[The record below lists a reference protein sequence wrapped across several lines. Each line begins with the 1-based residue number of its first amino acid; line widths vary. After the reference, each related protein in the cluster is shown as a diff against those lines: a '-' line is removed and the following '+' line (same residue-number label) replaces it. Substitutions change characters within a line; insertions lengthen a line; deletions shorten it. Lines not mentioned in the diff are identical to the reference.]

1 MIRAVD
7 PARCRE
13 LPAMDHAALSHGQA
27 TVVARTH
34 AAELAME
41 AHLLALEAC
50 DLMGIKTVVLDS
62 VSDASL
68 LLIEL
73 ALELMLHKR
82 SLRLFRRCGLC
93 KCHGGRYSEC
103 RHECKL
109 DESHGVSPSVTAV
122 ADFAP
127 GPLTLTETPCLKIRC
142 VKIC

>member
-7 PARCRE
+7 PARSRE

-34 AAELAME
+34 AAELAMHT
-41 AHLLALEAC
+41 HLLALEAC
-50 DLMGIKTVVLDS
+50 TLTGSKTVVLDS

-68 LLIEL
+68 LLVEL
-73 ALELMLHKR
+73 SLHNR
-82 SLRLFRRCGLC
+82 ILRLFLRSGLC

-127 GPLTLTETPCLKIRC
+127 GPLTLTETPRQQFRC